1 LNITNIEGSNPLVD
15 LIFIHASFC
24 GVIIMVNILI
34 AIVTGEYAKA
44 LESSASLFAR
54 ARLES
59 AARQGKINLN
69 RAL

>member
-1 LNITNIEGSNPLVD
+1 
-15 LIFIHASFC
+15 
-24 GVIIMVNILI
+24 MVNILI

-59 AARQGKINLN
+59 AARQGKIISIEPCDHHACKCASYSNVLFNLVSC
-69 RAL
+69 